1 MTKQATRTRD
11 SDPKR
16 MRLQF
21 HYDVDL
27 LGRHIAVWSEEWGLA
42 RDWRETDESVNARTA
57 GDGRSSQR
65 PTVATTKSPELL
77 PREDLKRLH
86 TEGG

>member
-42 RDWRETDESVNARTA
+42 RDWRETDETERDRQDSVRRFLA
-57 GDGRSSQR
+57 RSS
-65 PTVATTKSPELL
+65 
-77 PREDLKRLH
+77 
-86 TEGG
+86 